1 MHSALPTALLAL
13 STGLLSSMACGA
25 STPSSSYFM
34 EQNPA
39 VIVQSVDDASIA
51 KALRARLAWQ
61 GNTQGIRIAVS
72 CRNGVVSLRGTV
84 LTTSDYRVAVATAR
98 HTPGVQQVDTR
109 GLQIGTTRPVSNTE
123 PAPGGFSTAG
133 QLSL

>member
-13 STGLLSSMACGA
+13 STSLLSSTACGA
-25 STPSSSYFM
+25 STPDSNYFM

-39 VIVQSVDDASIA
+39 GIVQSIDDARIA
-51 KALRARLAWQ
+51 RALRARLAWQ

-72 CRNGVVSLRGTV
+72 CRNGIVSLRGTV
-84 LTTSDYRVAVATAR
+84 LTASDYRVAVATAR

-109 GLQIGTTRPVSNTE
+109 SLQIGSTRPVSNA
-123 PAPGGFSTAG
+123 APTPNRFSAVG
-133 QLSL
+133 KLSL

>member
-13 STGLLSSMACGA
+13 STSLLSSTACGA
-25 STPSSSYFM
+25 STPDSNYFM

-39 VIVQSVDDASIA
+39 GIVQSIDDASIA
-51 KALRARLAWQ
+51 RALRARLAWQ

-72 CRNGVVSLRGTV
+72 CRNGIVSLRGTV
-84 LTTSDYRVAVATAR
+84 LTASDYRIAVATAR

-109 GLQIGTTRPVSNTE
+109 SLQIGSTRPVSNA
-123 PAPGGFSTAG
+123 APTPSRFSAVG
-133 QLSL
+133 KLSL